1 MVPKIFS
8 VKSKIDCQSNTW
20 QLESTILSFNKCWG
34 QKDMVKMKIKIYKK
48 NVCQNL
54 DQNMS
59 KIRKKWPFFVIGV
72 SVETAEY
79 SVPNIRRVLAEYS
92 AEYSVF
98 GRTLKFT

>member
-1 MVPKIFS
+1 MLGAKRYG
-8 VKSKIDCQSNTW
+8 Q
-20 QLESTILSFNKCWG
+20 NKNKNL
-34 QKDMVKMKIKIYKK
+34 QK

-54 DQNMS
+54 DQNVS

-79 SVPNIRRVLAEYS
+79 SVPNIRLVL

-98 GRTLKFT
+98 GRTLKGIDLLIIDSNCF

>member
-1 MVPKIFS
+1 MNF
-8 VKSKIDCQSNTW
+8 
-20 QLESTILSFNKCWG
+20 E
-34 QKDMVKMKIKIYKK
+34 K

-79 SVPNIRRVLAEYS
+79 SVPNIRLVLAEYS

-98 GRTLKFT
+98 GRTLVAAITIQT